1 MLFFSRAL
9 DLLSRLVIL
18 LAGFALVALIAMT
31 GWMVFGRYVLNDTPT
46 WVERAATLT
55 VVAIA
60 LPVAAVGVR
69 ERFHLAVLG
78 FREALPAAL
87 RWPVE
92 VASDVLVGLFGLGM
106 AWYSIELIETSAFI
120 RIPLL
125 GISQAYTYYPLTICG
140 LLITL
145 FAIEQALLALKH
157 QRTAQRA
164 GAYLE

>member
-1 MLFFSRAL
+1 MAAFSRLL
-9 DLLSRLVIL
+9 DILARVVIV
-18 LAGFALVALIAMT
+18 LASIAMVLLVAIT

-55 VVAIA
+55 IVSIA
-60 LPVAAVGVR
+60 LPVAALGVR

-78 FREALPAAL
+78 FRDAMPAGA
-87 RWPVE
+87 RWVVE
-92 VASDVLVGLFGLGM
+92 TICDIAVGLFGLAM
-106 AWYSIELIETSAFI
+106 AFWSWELIATSSGI

-125 GISQAYTYYPLTICG
+125 GISQVWTYVPLTVSG
-140 LLITL
+140 ALIFL
-145 FAIEQALLALKH
+145 FSIEQTLLAFRH

>member
-1 MLFFSRAL
+1 LFSRLL
-9 DLLSRLVIL
+9 DLLSQAVIAA
-18 LAGFALVALIAMT
+18 AGVALVGLIAIM

-46 WVERAATLT
+46 WVERTATLAIVT
-55 VVAIA
+55 IA

-78 FREALPAAL
+78 FREALPERA
-87 RWPVE
+87 RWAVE
-92 VASDVLVGLFGLGM
+92 TASDVVVGLFGLAM
-106 AWYSIELIETSAFI
+106 AVWSWELIETSVGI

-125 GISQAYTYYPLTICG
+125 GISQVWTYLPITISG
-140 LLITL
+140 ALIVL
-145 FAIEQALLALKH
+145 FSIEQVLLAYHH